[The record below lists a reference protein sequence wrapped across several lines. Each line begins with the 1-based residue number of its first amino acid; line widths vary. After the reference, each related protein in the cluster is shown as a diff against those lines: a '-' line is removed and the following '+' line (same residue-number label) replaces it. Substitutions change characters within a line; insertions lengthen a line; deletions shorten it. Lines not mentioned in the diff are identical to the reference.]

1 MEIIIKLEEKGY
13 ELTIYRDEDNYTGL
27 NIKQSTAKYAPAIYH
42 ESSLDDFTILKEGRY
57 SEIEFSIQTT
67 SYGAKSVEEIGDVV
81 TGYQDAIKAVQVF
94 NIELMRFQL
103 ENK

>member
-42 ESSLDDFTILKEGRY
+42 
-57 SEIEFSIQTT
+57 
-67 SYGAKSVEEIGDVV
+67 
-81 TGYQDAIKAVQVF
+81 AIIIVYVYNVYIMF
-94 NIELMRFQL
+94 
-103 ENK
+103 